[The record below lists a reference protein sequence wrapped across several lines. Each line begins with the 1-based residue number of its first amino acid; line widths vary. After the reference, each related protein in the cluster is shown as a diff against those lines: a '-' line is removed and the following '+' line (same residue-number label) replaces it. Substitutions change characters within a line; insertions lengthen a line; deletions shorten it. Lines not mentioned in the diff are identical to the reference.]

1 MKFFLIISIL
11 FNLTEAIDLEE
22 YRKYKTTELFKLNK
36 ENPTTP
42 FAIDTNIK
50 INYLDNVVAWNFV
63 LKSIEEQTGNWA
75 DFGAIAKGLHS
86 DFIYTKISI
95 SFMTY
100 DDIEVAKSETIKRKI
115 YFKKR
120 NNISELTSYPSD
132 LIFTSI
138 KINFDLDLE
147 EETYRKYYLNKE
159 KKLKKEKLAKQQQIE
174 KKKFEEMKK
183 QRDRLKIR
191 DKINEYCKIKASEY
205 KTKVIHEHAFN
216 SCKKTSL
223 NENLSLTEVED
234 KIAYASSDKFKEKQ
248 KKLKIAA
255 EKATSVKKKKQKII
269 SENNNAMQNY
279 NKEKNRIDTIIKNSC
294 SDKWRVDYSMVKY
307 CIDKQTKAKN
317 TIDLSYYSYE
327 IKNFCSNKWGTDY
340 SMVKYCMDKQTAAK
354 NAIE

>member
-50 INYLDNVVAWNFV
+50 INHLDNIVTWNFV

-95 SFMTY
+95 SFMNY
-100 DDIEVAKSETIKRKI
+100 NNIEVAKSEIIKRKI
-115 YFKKR
+115 YLKKR
-120 NNISELTSYPSD
+120 NNVSESTSYPSD
-132 LIFTSI
+132 LMFTSI

-159 KKLKKEKLAKQQQIE
+159 KKLQKENLAKQQQIE
-174 KKKFEEMKK
+174 KEKLEEMAK
-183 QRDRLKIR
+183 QKDRLKIQ
-191 DKINEYCKIKASEY
+191 DKINEYCKTKSLEY
-205 KTKVIHEHAFN
+205 KTEAIHEHAFN
-216 SCKKTSL
+216 SCKKTTL
-223 NENLSLTEVED
+223 NENLSLAEIED
-234 KIAYASSDKFKEKQ
+234 KIVYASSDEFKEKQ

-255 EKATSVKKKKQKII
+255 ERATNIENSKQKII

-279 NKEKNRIDTIIKNSC
+279 KKEKNKIDNIIKNNC
-294 SDKWRVDYSMVKY
+294 SNKWGIDYSMVKY
-307 CIDKQTKAKN
+307 CIDKQTNAKN
-317 TIDLSYYSYE
+317 AIDLSYYSYE

-340 SMVKYCMDKQTAAK
+340 SMVKYCMDKQTTAK